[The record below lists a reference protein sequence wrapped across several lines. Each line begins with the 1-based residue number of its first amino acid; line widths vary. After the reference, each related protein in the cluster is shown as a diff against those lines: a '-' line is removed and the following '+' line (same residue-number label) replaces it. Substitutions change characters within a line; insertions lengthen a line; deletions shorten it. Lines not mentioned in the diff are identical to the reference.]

1 MFNLVSNR
9 YFLKNYQQLFNVETC
24 GFFFLCSDNIIN
36 QINNNFKNK
45 NIFKFRITHTLLL
58 LILNN
63 NIHSSFW
70 SGLTYFLGFSNFQ
83 NFYINFNVIKNQLS
97 KLQNYK
103 NLLLKINQYIIS
115 IQFFNIFEKIMN
127 KYTNMNFFYIMYLY
141 TLYFIFFRILLNFV
155 ILIYQIFYLKFYEF
169 FNKIYL
175 KT

>member
-1 MFNLVSNR
+1 MYNLVSNS

-24 GFFFLCSDNIIN
+24 GFFSLCSDNIIN

-63 NIHSSFW
+63 NIYSSFW
-70 SGLTYFLGFSNFQ
+70 SGLTYFLGFCNFQ

-103 NLLLKINQYIIS
+103 NLLLKINQY
-115 IQFFNIFEKIMN
+115 K
-127 KYTNMNFFYIMYLY
+127 Y